1 MKFASISAFGLAM
14 ALNAS
19 IATALSTC
27 TADSHFGEDANVGC
41 ITEFSK
47 PIGIGSGL
55 KLDSAYINVLP
66 LEGNKL
72 KGSVAMDS
80 VWMKS
85 GKLICQTLPSFSRI
99 KLTRCS
105 LND

>member
-27 TADSHFGEDANVGC
+27 AADSHFGEEANVGC
-41 ITEFSK
+41 INEFAK
-47 PIGIGSGL
+47 PIGYGGEQ

-72 KGSVAMDS
+72 KGFVPTTSD
-80 VWMKS
+80 WMKS
-85 GKLICQTLPSFSRI
+85 GESIVCHYIAFFFEHQTH
-99 KLTRCS
+99 S
-105 LND
+105 LFLE